1 MSMSQKPPATG
12 SVDSMTNGPAAAA
25 ILSAGIGCAM
35 LGILALAGDAS
46 PTIKNLLNFYNPTG
60 ALSGVTT
67 TSIVVWLASWF
78 VLNRQWATKTVN
90 LAKVNAAA
98 FVGLAIG
105 LMLTFPPI
113 MDLIQGK

>member
-1 MSMSQKPPATG
+1 MSMSQKSPGAG
-12 SVDSMTNGPAAAA
+12 GLESMTNGSAAAA

-46 PTIKNLLNFYNPTG
+46 PTIKNMLNFYNPTG

-67 TSIVVWLASWF
+67 VSIIVWLVSWF
-78 VLNRQWATKTVN
+78 ALNRQWGARTVN
-90 LAKVNAAA
+90 LAKVNIAA

-105 LMLTFPPI
+105 LLLTFPPV

>member
-1 MSMSQKPPATG
+1 MSQKSSGPG
-12 SVDSMTNGPAAAA
+12 ESESMTNGSAAAA

-46 PTIKNLLNFYNPTG
+46 PAISKLLIFYNPTG

-67 TSIVVWLASWF
+67 VSIIVWLASWLA
-78 VLNRQWATKTVN
+78 LNRQWTARTVN
-90 LAKVNAAA
+90 LAKINVAA
-98 FVGLAIG
+98 FAGLAIG
-105 LMLTFPPI
+105 LLLTFPPV